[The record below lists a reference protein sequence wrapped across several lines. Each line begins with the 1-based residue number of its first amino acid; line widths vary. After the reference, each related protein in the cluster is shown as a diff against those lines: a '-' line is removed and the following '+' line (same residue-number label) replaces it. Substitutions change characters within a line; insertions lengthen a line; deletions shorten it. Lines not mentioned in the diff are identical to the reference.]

1 MLTARKACT
10 SIAKRPG
17 GRVEKI
23 FLTLAVM
30 LAVVALDIASSG
42 QTSEPDA
49 GNKSWNATTESQDAT
64 GTGTRTS
71 ESHRESG
78 NRTVDR
84 QSVEISRS
92 GSYEPYQ
99 DVERE
104 SVKVNGTTTRSV
116 VRTFGRDANGERVLI
131 QTTEEE
137 KQTLPGGGSRVV
149 RSTMNPDANGGAQVV
164 QREVQETKRVNANVE
179 ETNTT
184 VSLPNGNGGL
194 APALKTQ
201 ERQEH
206 SDEHTVQ
213 FRKSTM
219 LPDGAG
225 NWQVGEVRK
234 GTITEDGKN
243 RTKDEHVSRPG
254 SDGQLVEV
262 EHTVGKETETAPGEK
277 RSTVENYSTQVP
289 GGSPDGSLHL
299 VERTVTTDRLV
310 NGRETTQQQV
320 QQVNP
325 GDPTAGLQVTVV
337 STDSKSAGS
346 SGTKESRS
354 VQVLGSNGSLDTVSV
369 DMTKSDKKPAVQV
382 QIAPAEKAK

>member
-1 MLTARKACT
+1 MATTEEARTDVSNKAARRVGTAV
-10 SIAKRPG
+10 SI
-17 GRVEKI
+17 VCVS
-23 FLTLAVM
+23 LA
-30 LAVVALDIASSG
+30 LGLASSG

-49 GNKSWNATTESQDAT
+49 GNQSWNATTESQDAT
-64 GTGTRTS
+64 GGGTRTS
-71 ESHRESG
+71 ESHRQSG
-78 NRTVDR
+78 NRTVDK
-84 QSVEISRS
+84 QSVDVLRS

-104 SVKVNGTTTRSV
+104 SVKVNDTTTRSV
-116 VRTFGRDANGERVLI
+116 VRTFGRDANGERVLV
-131 QTTEEE
+131 QQTEEE
-137 KQTLPGGGSRVV
+137 KQMLPGGRSRVV
-149 RSTMNPDANGGAQVV
+149 RSTMNPDANGGTQVV
-164 QREVQETKRVNANVE
+164 QREVQETKKVSANVE

-194 APALKTQ
+194 TPALQTQ

-213 FRKSTM
+213 FRKSTL

-225 NWQVGEVRK
+225 NWQIGEVRK

-243 RTKDEHVSRPG
+243 RTKDERVSRPG

-262 EHTVGKETETAPGEK
+262 EHTVGKETETAPGDK
-277 RSTVENYSTQVP
+277 RTTVENYSAQVP

-310 NGRETTQQQV
+310 NGREITQQQV

-337 STDSKSAGS
+337 STDSKSAGA

-354 VQVLGSNGSLDTVSV
+354 VQVLSSNGSLDTVSV
-369 DMTKSDKKPAVQV
+369 DMTKSDKIPAVQV
-382 QIAPAEKAK
+382 QIAPAGKAK